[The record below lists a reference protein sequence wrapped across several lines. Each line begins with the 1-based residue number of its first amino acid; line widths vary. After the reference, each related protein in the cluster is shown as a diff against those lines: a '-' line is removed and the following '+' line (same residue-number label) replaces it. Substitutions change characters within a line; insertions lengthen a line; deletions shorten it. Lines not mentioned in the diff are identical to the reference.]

1 MNDILSL
8 PQFELYVKGRKNSKH
23 PKLKEEKRVQTL
35 LKEVMKAVYLRN
47 KTGTPLRPVLS
58 IPGWPYFKITRQ
70 VAFWLSHV
78 PECKIN
84 P

>member
-35 LKEVMKAVYLRN
+35 LKDLSDK
-47 KTGTPLRPVLS
+47 GS
-58 IPGWPYFKITRQ
+58 IPHRMALLQNYTPSCLL
-70 VAFWLSHV
+70 AV
-78 PECKIN
+78 PCA
-84 P
+84 